1 MCEPVLLRYV
11 NGKYVRESDYIAP
24 KRSRH
29 FIDHSWTTTQ
39 DRTCGRFRLVAYA
52 PYRNVSWSTHWQETG
67 ARSLR
72 SQLPAIVRAMPG
84 IALDLAERRREADRQ
99 WELQRAAMRA
109 AEERRRRAEDK
120 QNIRQSVKDSRDQLS
135 QIIKAWGD
143 VRNLELFFEGV
154 AAAVSTLSSE
164 ARDVTL
170 SRLAL
175 AREFVGSQNPLDFFL
190 DWKTPLERYQ
200 PRYDDAR
207 SDVLAADEDE

>member
-1 MCEPVLLRYV
+1 
-11 NGKYVRESDYIAP
+11 
-24 KRSRH
+24 
-29 FIDHSWTTTQ
+29 
-39 DRTCGRFRLVAYA
+39 
-52 PYRNVSWSTHWQETG
+52 
-67 ARSLR
+67 
-72 SQLPAIVRAMPG
+72 MPG
-84 IALDLAERRREADRQ
+84 IAADLAERRREADRQ

-109 AEERRRRAEDK
+109 AEERRRRTEDK
-120 QNIRQSVKDSRDQLS
+120 QNIRQSVKDSGDQLS
-135 QIIKAWGD
+135 EIIKAWGD

-200 PRYDDAR
+200 PRYDDAW
-207 SDVLAADEDE
+207 SNVHAADEDE